1 MGGGAGSIDGQGEGE
16 MGSIVGGQGE
26 GSGGGAN
33 IGAGS
38 SREGIEPNSSSNS
51 SKFLPTIL
59 EYFISYNRMN
69 FHVTFKNENSVF
81 APLRMLD
88 YLEIFTVRSKIV
100 FRKMK

>member
-38 SREGIEPNSSSNS
+38 SRDGIEPNSSSNS
-51 SKFLPTIL
+51 SKFFPIIL
-59 EYFISYNRMN
+59 EYSIRF
-69 FHVTFKNENSVF
+69 E
-81 APLRMLD
+81 
-88 YLEIFTVRSKIV
+88 KILIQL
-100 FRKMK
+100 

>member
-59 EYFISYNRMN
+59 EYSMRI
-69 FHVTFKNENSVF
+69 E
-81 APLRMLD
+81 
-88 YLEIFTVRSKIV
+88 KI
-100 FRKMK
+100 KMQL